1 MDQIVQDEQ
10 SVEERS
16 YRKNRRKALILWGV
30 LAIITITV
38 TMLVPKVEIAY
49 LIAQGATDIVGRP
62 WNKWIVAGIIAVVTF
77 LVPYH
82 RIYNWLKKV
91 FRDHIRSETTGLKEV
106 CVISAGVVCYGVFLH
121 LAQYYGLEN
130 QWDIV
135 LYLGILTVIF
145 GSMVITAC
153 LDNIGWQL
161 FYNFI
166 IIAAVFCFIGLAVGI
181 ESTQRFIAFG
191 GIIGISYAIMQLYY
205 RVGSEIPFGRRIGE
219 AILFALEPV
228 LLTVL
233 GVHFILGG
241 SIETSHIWNVFLLAI
256 QVPTVWGWLLVA
268 AEALLV
274 IVLIWLTVWIG
285 RLGFEQKLA
294 AMLLTIMILFIYL
307 MQILSVPGIFEMR
320 IYAPIG
326 YVPQSSVIF
335 LMLYLRLITG
345 EIWKR
350 PKRVKE
356 E

>member
-1 MDQIVQDEQ
+1 MDQVVQNEQ
-10 SVEERS
+10 AVEERA
-16 YRKNRRKALILWGV
+16 YRKNRRRALILWGMLV
-30 LAIITITV
+30 VITMTV
-38 TMLVPKVEIAY
+38 TMLVTKVEIEY

-62 WNKWIVAGIIAVVTF
+62 WHKWIAAGIIAVVTF

-166 IIAAVFCFIGLAVGI
+166 IIAMVFCFIGLAVGI

-191 GIIGISYAIMQLYY
+191 GIIGISYAIIQLYY
-205 RVGSEIPFGRRIGE
+205 RVGSEISIGRRIGE
-219 AILFALEPV
+219 AMLFALEPV

-241 SIETSHIWNVFLLAI
+241 SIETGHIWNVFLLAI
-256 QVPTVWGWLLVA
+256 QTPTVWGWLLVA
-268 AEALLV
+268 AETLLV
-274 IVLIWLTVWIG
+274 IALIWLTVRIG

-335 LMLYLRLITG
+335 LMLYLRLVTG

-350 PKRVKE
+350 PKRVKGE
-356 E
+356 

>member
-1 MDQIVQDEQ
+1 MDQIVQDKQ

-30 LAIITITV
+30 LAVITITV

-62 WNKWIVAGIIAVVTF
+62 WHKWIVAGIIAVVTF

-191 GIIGISYAIMQLYY
+191 GIIGISYAIIQLYY
-205 RVGSEIPFGRRIGE
+205 RVGSEIPIGRRIGE

-268 AEALLV
+268 AETLLV
-274 IVLIWLTVWIG
+274 IALIWLTVRIG

-335 LMLYLRLITG
+335 LMLYLRLVTG

-350 PKRVKE
+350 PKRVKGE
-356 E
+356 